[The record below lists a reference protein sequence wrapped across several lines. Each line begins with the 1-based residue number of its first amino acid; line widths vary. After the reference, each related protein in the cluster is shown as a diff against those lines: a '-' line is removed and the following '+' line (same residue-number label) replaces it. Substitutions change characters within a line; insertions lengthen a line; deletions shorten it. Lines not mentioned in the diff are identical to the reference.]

1 MYYLKIELIY
11 SFFQLFYTISLIFKV
26 TFIFYIVV
34 DLKIDDY

>member
-1 MYYLKIELIY
+1 MFYLKIELIY
-11 SFFQLFYTISLIFKV
+11 SFFHLFYTISLIFKV